1 MDDRQRRSDSFV
13 IRIWWEE
20 GDGVPTWRGWMQHAA
35 SGQTHYFQHLV
46 ELLTF
51 VETYTG
57 PLAQT
62 PDVTLGGRGREV
74 VVDDG

>member
-1 MDDRQRRSDSFV
+1 
-13 IRIWWEE
+13 
-20 GDGVPTWRGWMQHAA
+20 MQHAA